1 MIMVIIIMIIII
13 IIIMIITIIMIII
26 IIIIIIILIMQQNFL
41 KRRGIVVLQVD
52 YLATLALQKIQI
64 QNNGFSN
71 ISTYFKNFHLQE

>member
-1 MIMVIIIMIIII
+1 
-13 IIIMIITIIMIII
+13 
-26 IIIIIIILIMQQNFL
+26 MQQNFL

-71 ISTYFKNFHLQE
+71 ISNYFKNFHLQE